1 MSLQQYNQWNDKLC
15 VPNKK
20 IRLIIDTDTKN
31 EVDDQFAIAWALNKE
46 NRFSIEAIYAAPFH
60 HGCFRQ
66 FNKNQDPS
74 AYQELNGTSKN
85 PEDGMEQS
93 YEEILKILDIMDKPL
108 KDRVYR
114 GAGSYMESKNIPV
127 ENMASRDLVNRAM
140 NSSETIYVA
149 AIGAATNIASAILM
163 EPKIK
168 EKIVVVWLGGNELS
182 FERGIEFNL
191 IQDVFAAQ
199 VLFDS
204 GVPLIWIPCN
214 NVASMLSISELE
226 LKEKLFGK
234 SKIGTYLAETVLEQ
248 FEKKESGLGMPKLL
262 RESSLLG
269 NNDQGEEYL
278 DLFPFQEIA
287 WSRIIW
293 DMAAIAVLA
302 NPNWVPTMQIP
313 SPILEDDYS
322 WKQCETRHKIRVA
335 RYCYR
340 DLIFGDLFFA
350 LSEN

>member
-1 MSLQQYNQWNDKLC
+1 M
-15 VPNKK
+15 
-20 IRLIIDTDTKN
+20 
-31 EVDDQFAIAWALNKE
+31 
-46 NRFSIEAIYAAPFH
+46 
-60 HGCFRQ
+60 
-66 FNKNQDPS
+66 
-74 AYQELNGTSKN
+74 NGTSKN

-248 FEKKESGLGMPKLL
+248 FEKKGKWI
-262 RESSLLG
+262 G
-269 NNDQGEEYL
+269 NAKV
-278 DLFPFQEIA
+278 I
-287 WSRIIW
+287 
-293 DMAAIAVLA
+293 
-302 NPNWVPTMQIP
+302 
-313 SPILEDDYS
+313 
-322 WKQCETRHKIRVA
+322 TRKFIV
-335 RYCYR
+335 
-340 DLIFGDLFFA
+340 GK
-350 LSEN
+350 